1 MENYNKYKVATEK
14 ADWRGIC
21 ELNGVHFD
29 SFGTNKEFEAL
40 PKYLEPG
47 EVVFA
52 LASGL
57 MKQTDTS
64 NFSDSGLNT
73 WLVILTSERFLFMDA
88 ALLTSSIDT
97 QSVRLDKVQAISA
110 SQGFLL
116 GKISIDL
123 GSRLIV
129 VDNCEKDAVKVMADL
144 ANKWLREKENG
155 FVPPKENSDDSISK
169 ENKTDLHER
178 VNPPI
183 ADIPKISRTSATIV
197 AGLLGVVGLHDF
209 NWGEKGLG
217 FVKWGLFAFSFLL
230 NKSDHFIVSSLI
242 LAVLCFWVLVDL
254 ICICDGSFFKNKD
267 SSPVAKGLSDFF
279 VLVYLVVAIK
289 LLVSAGFDFFDD
301 RKKDTGKLASARE
314 IVDTYNQ
321 NEAAAD
327 DSFDGKRFSIGGRV
341 RSVEKNLWGEYI
353 VKFEGF
359 GAFNIFNLGNKV
371 KEIELS
377 FPKQHAKEMKTI
389 RKGDGL
395 IANCIGRGLS
405 LGTYSAD
412 KCSVK
417 GVYKKDQLRK

>member
-1 MENYNKYKVATEK
+1 MGMENYNRYKIATEK
-14 ADWRGIC
+14 ADWRAIC

-57 MKQTDTS
+57 MKQTGTS
-64 NFSDSGLNT
+64 NFSDSGVNT
-73 WLVILTSERFLFMDA
+73 WLVVLTSERFLFMDA

-155 FVPPKENSDDSISK
+155 FVPPKENAEDSILK

-183 ADIPKISRTSATIV
+183 ADSPKISRTSATIV
-197 AGLLGVVGLHDF
+197 AGLFGLVGMHDL
-209 NWGEKGLG
+209 NWGEKGRG
-217 FVKWGLFAFSFLL
+217 YIKWGMFAFSFLL
-230 NKSDHFIVSSLI
+230 NKNDHFIFSSLI
-242 LAVLCFWVLVDL
+242 LAVLCFWV
-254 ICICDGSFFKNKD
+254 
-267 SSPVAKGLSDFF
+267 
-279 VLVYLVVAIK
+279 
-289 LLVSAGFDFFDD
+289 FFD
-301 RKKDTGKLASARE
+301 LVC
-314 IVDTYNQ
+314 IY
-321 NEAAAD
+321 
-327 DSFDGKRFSIGGRV
+327 DGKV
-341 RSVEKNLWGEYI
+341 
-353 VKFEGF
+353 
-359 GAFNIFNLGNKV
+359 IF
-371 KEIELS
+371 
-377 FPKQHAKEMKTI
+377 
-389 RKGDGL
+389 
-395 IANCIGRGLS
+395 
-405 LGTYSAD
+405 GTY
-412 KCSVK
+412 
-417 GVYKKDQLRK
+417 